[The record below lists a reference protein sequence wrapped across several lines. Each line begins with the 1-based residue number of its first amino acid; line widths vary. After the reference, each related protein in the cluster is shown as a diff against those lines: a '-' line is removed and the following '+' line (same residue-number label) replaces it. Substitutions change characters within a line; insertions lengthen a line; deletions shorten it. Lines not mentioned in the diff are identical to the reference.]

1 MFGLK
6 FNRFN
11 TLYCYFIRRLIF
23 VQSIFRKWNNFSFL
37 LFYLIF
43 FFVSLSYHYFNRS
56 ATGNNKLMF
65 RINSSSLSLSLSAS
79 YSKRYIKLI
88 YRLARS
94 LNRNAGAK
102 NELSKISRPVHLIGK
117 FMMQSIEEREEER
130 VSSWESYISPITSV
144 GINPGQFILL
154 NLFRL
159 AQIVTVSRLQIKLP
173 RKAVGQPSFQVRMCI
188 LCGGWREGEGREGS
202 FRPPKIDDSR
212 RGWRHREKFIS
223 SCRRCKCG
231 GSLADKRKYG
241 RENCR
246 PTEGLYEFKREDEI
260 ILFIFILRFLLDSSF
275 GRKPFGTGSDWT
287 TIRSGFLSI

>member
-11 TLYCYFIRRLIF
+11 ILYCYFIRRLIF

-102 NELSKISRPVHLIGK
+102 NELSKISRPVHLIGE
-117 FMMQSIEEREEER
+117 FMMRSEYCIEERKRRREGIVMGKLYIANYQR
-130 VSSWESYISPITSV
+130 GNKSRSIYPVESLSISPD
-144 GINPGQFILL
+144 
-154 NLFRL
+154 R
-159 AQIVTVSRLQIKLP
+159 
-173 RKAVGQPSFQVRMCI
+173 
-188 LCGGWREGEGREGS
+188 
-202 FRPPKIDDSR
+202 DS
-212 RGWRHREKFIS
+212 
-223 SCRRCKCG
+223 
-231 GSLADKRKYG
+231 
-241 RENCR
+241 
-246 PTEGLYEFKREDEI
+246 
-260 ILFIFILRFLLDSSF
+260 
-275 GRKPFGTGSDWT
+275 
-287 TIRSGFLSI
+287 